1 VYPAEQPAGTF
12 PALVVEA
19 GHCAVQTV
27 TPSPQSVSDAE
38 RQQPAVSDIVSRL
51 VAVNYDY
58 AI

>member
-1 VYPAEQPAGTF
+1 MYPAEQPAGTF

-38 RQQPAVSDIVSRL
+38 RQQPAILDVVSRI
-51 VAVNYDY
+51 VAVNYD
-58 AI
+58 